1 MLQEEK
7 RRESPGRLVS
17 ARPLNVTIITN
28 MTSITKGDGPEAGR
42 APARSPQPVSG
53 KLGSADPIDIRL
65 DRPFAVGATP
75 CSRLTVWLLAITS
88 LRRAGGA
95 RQVGLAELTTQL
107 RSPQALPMAVS
118 RVFAALGR
126 AGIRLG
132 WGDDVSL
139 DPDTLPLHGRARG
152 PFWLPPG
159 EAGRLR
165 FLLRSAPA
173 TAAELRRFVG
183 LAGLAGPAGGGAGG
197 GSLHDLDRWYEL
209 LDVRQRAEEGTAA
222 PGDAMAVRRLA
233 LAAAGPELSSAWAH
247 LISARQARRAGDIAA
262 ARASLTALVRRVPHG
277 HSPRHLAAHTLA
289 RIGLAWCDHQDRRL
303 GAAMRRLQQ
312 LTQEIRTADGAAWLH
327 NPRVACEFFN
337 LRALVARARL
347 LEKPPAAGASPQVG
361 EVFDDLRQALI
372 CAVETDAFTL
382 LESVAANLGYTL
394 WLLEP
399 WLPPGLAGR
408 GGRLEAVGWVLL
420 SEWLCQRHG
429 LAAGS
434 PWNLINICRVAR
446 GAGRTVGPGAA
457 AGFSLAELR
466 SAVGPMAS
474 VLGVAQTVRDWID
487 LSATLADAAQ
497 RPGSGHSPLQRCAAH
512 VEHLWRLAAAGRW
525 KDARRQQ
532 AAIEALLPGLA
543 GSDRKFFRAEL
554 LAVGLPG

>member
-1 MLQEEK
+1 
-7 RRESPGRLVS
+7 
-17 ARPLNVTIITN
+17 
-28 MTSITKGDGPEAGR
+28 MTSITTSDGSSAGR
-42 APARSPQPVSG
+42 TLDRPPVRGFGGPATP
-53 KLGSADPIDIRL
+53 DPIDVRL
-65 DRPFAVGATP
+65 DRPFAVGGRP

-88 LRRAGGA
+88 LRSASSSPH
-95 RQVGLAELTTQL
+95 VGLAEMTTQL

-118 RVFAALGR
+118 RAFAALGQ

-132 WGDDVSL
+132 WGEDVSL
-139 DPDTLPLHGRARG
+139 DPDTLSLHGRSRG

-165 FLLRSAPA
+165 FLLRSAPVA
-173 TAAELRRFVG
+173 PAELRRFLG
-183 LAGLAGPAGGGAGG
+183 LAGQAGPAGGGAGA
-197 GSLHDLDRWYEL
+197 SLHDLDRWYEL

-222 PGDAMAVRRLA
+222 PGDAMVVRRLA
-233 LAAAGPELSSAWAH
+233 RAAAGPDLSSAWAQ

-262 ARASLTALVRRVPHG
+262 ARASLNALVRRVPRG

-303 GAAMRRLQQ
+303 GAAVRRLQQ
-312 LTQEIRTADGAAWLH
+312 LTQETRSAEGAAWLH

-347 LEKPPAAGASPQVG
+347 LEKPPVAGVSPKAG
-361 EVFDDLRQALI
+361 EVFDDLRQALV

-408 GGRLEAVGWVLL
+408 GGRLEAVRWMLL

-446 GAGRTVGPGAA
+446 GAGRAVGPGTA

-554 LAVGLPG
+554 QAVGLPS